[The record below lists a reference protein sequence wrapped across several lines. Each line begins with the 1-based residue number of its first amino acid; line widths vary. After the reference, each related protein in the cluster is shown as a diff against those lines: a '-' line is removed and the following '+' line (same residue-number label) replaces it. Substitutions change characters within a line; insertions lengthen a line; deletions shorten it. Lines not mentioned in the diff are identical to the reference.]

1 MKELLFEIE
10 KAFHLASYY
19 LEEHSEDTNQD
30 QFEIDFRH
38 FKEAQE
44 AFYKLLDIVNKENSK

>member
-38 FKEAQE
+38 FKEAQ
-44 AFYKLLDIVNKENSK
+44 